1 MDHRNVSLGK
11 VVKDIVR
18 REGWRGLFRG
28 FWLNTAG
35 SFPGQFVYYV
45 GYEYANSFY
54 APYFRRHCPQME
66 IASHALAGVTAE
78 ALSAI
83 SYLPT
88 DIVSQ
93 RLQTHVAYS
102 FLPERYQTGSA
113 WKIVKHVWRTEGWR
127 GFFRGYLPY
136 LAVYGP
142 GSAVWWAVYEA
153 SKRTLHKIIPDPL
166 YDKPDFTGAKA
177 INFMVSGSVAGV
189 VSCLITNPLD
199 VARTRLQLLE
209 YGNGRERRALKGG
222 FGQLLKETYQKEG
235 IAGLYK
241 GVKPRLWVRAPGSAI
256 ALVGYEYLK
265 SRSVLS
271 SSGEGG
277 DEPGSDFQ
285 LHLL

>member
-1 MDHRNVSLGK
+1 MNHNRIRLTHL
-11 VVKDIVR
+11 VKDIVR

-28 FWLNTAG
+28 FWLNTVG
-35 SFPGQFVYYV
+35 SFPGQFIYYV
-45 GYEYANSFY
+45 GYEYANSVY
-54 APYFRRHCPQME
+54 APLFQKYLPQAE
-66 IASHALAGVTAE
+66 IGSHALAGVTAE

-88 DIVSQ
+88 DIVAQ
-93 RLQTHVAYS
+93 RLQTHTAYS
-102 FLPERYQTGSA
+102 FLPLRYQTGSA
-113 WKIVKHVWRTEGWR
+113 MKIVKHVWRTEGLR

-142 GSAVWWAVYEA
+142 GSAVWWVVYEV
-153 SKRTLHKIIPDPL
+153 SKQSITRILPDAHP
-166 YDKPDFTGAKA
+166 DKHDFTSAKA
-177 INFMVSGSVAGV
+177 INYMVSGSLAGI

-209 YGNGRERRALKGG
+209 FGDGRERRALKGG
-222 FGQLLKETYQKEG
+222 FRRLLMDTFTKEG
-235 IAGLYK
+235 VAGLFK

-265 SRSVLS
+265 SRSVVKM
-271 SSGEGG
+271 EGG

-285 LHLL
+285 YHLL